1 MSDALNQEPAP
12 ESAPDPASG
21 QQAAA
26 EQAAAAKRMR
36 RKRWRRRFFALAF
49 GCLLP
54 LFLVE
59 CTVQVLWSKLVQ
71 PSETPLLRGTQT
83 SLGRALIEET
93 LRGPGDYIRGWGDDH
108 PIYVADDQRSL
119 RLKKN
124 LETSKELRA
133 VPGGLVFKVTSD
145 ARGLR
150 GPAAPDPPPG
160 QGLRVLCVG
169 DSMTFGEGVDDENT
183 YPHQL
188 ERILAE
194 KLQQPVRVYNAG
206 VISLGQQEQ
215 KDVVREFAPMLKPDV
230 LLLQFTVANDVTDNW
245 RWKDQ
250 PGPLRRRLDAC
261 ETLEHHIL
269 LTNPLARWSRA
280 YRLGVWRWGRHAI
293 KYRYMVEEPNLER
306 SAELLVELRDLAR
319 ELVPGVKVGVLI
331 APSVVQVERG
341 LAEALLRTERIND
354 GIESRLQAAGV
365 AALDLLPP
373 LRERADAG
381 DSLYIPVDRH
391 WNAAGSRAVAE
402 ELAGFCFELLGKQ

>member
-1 MSDALNQEPAP
+1 MSDALNQDPAP
-12 ESAPDPASG
+12 ASAPDPAS
-21 QQAAA
+21 
-26 EQAAAAKRMR
+26 EAAAAAASKRMR

-59 CTVQVLWSKLVQ
+59 CTVQVMWSKLVQ

-83 SLGRALIEET
+83 SLGRALIEES
-93 LRGPGDYIRGWGDDH
+93 LRGPGDYIRSWGDAH
-108 PIYVADDQRSL
+108 PIYRADDQRSL
-119 RLKKN
+119 RLKPN
-124 LETSKELRA
+124 LDTTKELKA

-169 DSMTFGEGVDDENT
+169 DSMTFGEGVDDEDT

-215 KDVVREFAPMLKPDV
+215 KDVVREFVPKLQPDLV
-230 LLLQFTVANDVTDNW
+230 LLQFTVANDVTDNW

-269 LTNPLARWSRA
+269 LINPLARWSRA
-280 YRLGVWRWGRHAI
+280 YRLGIWRWGRHAI
-293 KYRYMVEEPNLER
+293 KYRYMVEEGNLAR
-306 SAELLVELRDLAR
+306 SAKLLVELRDLVREVAGR
-319 ELVPGVKVGVLI
+319 ELPVGVLI

-341 LAEALLRTERIND
+341 LAEALLRTERINE
-354 GIESRLQAAGV
+354 GIRSRLKAAGV
-365 AALDLLPP
+365 PVLDLLPA

-381 DSLYIPVDRH
+381 ASLYIPVDRH

-402 ELAGFCFELLGKQ
+402 ELAPFCRELLGG